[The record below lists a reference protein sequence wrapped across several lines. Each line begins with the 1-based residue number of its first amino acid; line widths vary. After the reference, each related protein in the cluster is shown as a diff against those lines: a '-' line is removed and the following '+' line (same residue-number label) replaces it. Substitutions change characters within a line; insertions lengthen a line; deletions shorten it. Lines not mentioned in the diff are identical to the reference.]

1 MVTRSISSAMH
12 PLSAALHGVFL
23 RPESRDSAMSCRRYD
38 FVRLDDKSVALANKL
53 PPILRVE
60 LATAKM
66 SYLFNLLHL
75 L

>member
-1 MVTRSISSAMH
+1 M
-12 PLSAALHGVFL
+12 
-23 RPESRDSAMSCRRYD
+23 
-38 FVRLDDKSVALANKL
+38 RLDDKSVALANEV

-66 SYLFNLLHL
+66 NYLFNLLYL

>member
-53 PPILRVE
+53 LPILRVE
-60 LATAKM
+60 LANAKM
-66 SYLFNLLHL
+66 SYIFNLLHL